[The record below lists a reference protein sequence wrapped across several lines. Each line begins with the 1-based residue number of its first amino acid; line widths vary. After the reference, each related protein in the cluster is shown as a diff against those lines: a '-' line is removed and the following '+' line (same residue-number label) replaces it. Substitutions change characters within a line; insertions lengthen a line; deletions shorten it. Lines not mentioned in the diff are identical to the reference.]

1 MLSGKLQPQMD
12 LMNFLI
18 LPKPNQLHL
27 LEYLPKFSLAVVMI
41 FTGWKM
47 MLGLVHVAYQGQYA
61 LILAILCALLVFR
74 LGIFEGLLLALL
86 LHGSVNFIVFSQV
99 QHIKTLA
106 IIKKYLQRF
115 AGGGGAD

>member
-1 MLSGKLQPQMD
+1 MLVVGTV
-12 LMNFLI
+12 I
-18 LPKPNQLHL
+18 LFFVLNTQL

-47 MLGLVHVAYQGQYA
+47 MLGLVDVAYQGQYA